1 MTESKKKTRGNTS
14 NLTPGNPGNSGGKK
28 GRSGRKPKETLDFLQ
43 KGVQR
48 PKARAAFNKRLDE
61 GDLKAWELVLRY
73 TQTPG
78 SLIKI
83 EGGDTPLKFTLTFH
97 STGGE

>member
-1 MTESKKKTRGNTS
+1 MPTGAHKKNT
-14 NLTPGNPGNSGGKK
+14 GGKK

-43 KGVQR
+43 AGTER
-48 PKARAAFNKRLDE
+48 PKARKAFNARLDE
-61 GDLKAWELVLRY
+61 GDLKAWELILRY
-73 TQTPG
+73 TQVPG